1 MVAKARSD
9 WGQLPLGIRLALFA
23 TAVLVAGYGLVA
35 VRSEPLAAGPDGAF
49 LPAPGQAAVTDPAVV
64 QQLSFG
70 ESTPRGI
77 YTPMIGASAVLVQ
90 SLTNDGQVPLTV
102 TGIEPS
108 DLLGSL
114 LQVKDPRV
122 AVMSAPEK
130 CCDLNSQATW
140 SASGFR
146 PVTVAP
152 GATTYVAVHV
162 LMTNCQLNRGS
173 ERIESIKALTVDYSV
188 LGFPH
193 TTQIDVDGY
202 WIEGPPTAPTEGCAF
217 TRRWSS
223 STSGRASPGRS
234 VRRGRNRVAHVV
246 RAAVGGQVARHK
258 SADSYGHP

>member
-188 LGFPH
+188 PLGIGADEWLTVAARRHDDRPLL
-193 TTQIDVDGY
+193 
-202 WIEGPPTAPTEGCAF
+202 AP
-217 TRRWSS
+217 
-223 STSGRASPGRS
+223 
-234 VRRGRNRVAHVV
+234 
-246 RAAVGGQVARHK
+246 
-258 SADSYGHP
+258 ADSDARTLIIRIHGGDLAAFQARQISRDDALKRMEVRVF